1 MQFNTLPF
9 VKCDETGHV
18 ISTWTVESSGDYSK
32 DCATGRHH
40 FDQLL
45 RAIDASGN
53 LLLLSRVIEGQVKA
67 GHWSGIEIGFTQAMA
82 ERVL

>member
-1 MQFNTLPF
+1 MSIIITSN
-9 VKCDETGHV
+9 ET
-18 ISTWTVESSGDYSK
+18 IPPIFQLFQ
-32 DCATGRHH
+32 H